1 MSDMSANRQP
11 AAVACLLCAMLA
23 TPTGAADP
31 KSKPRDSAGIGGHAA
46 KIPVNLNPE
55 AGQTSDSR
63 SLERRSRLD
72 PVVKLGTWE
81 YTVAKN
87 PSPGDSVPW
96 ILRARPT
103 GHDALAYLAPGAFSP
118 DRQVASIPL
127 VKIPPQVWRAWF
139 DPSMQ
144 DVVGIHFHEFVT
156 DDLARVLIT
165 IHKVPADAPNGSP
178 TTPIATRLEATLL
191 TPLTFSVDQTI
202 VVRGHPRD
210 LAAVDERIAHERGH
224 GQVTL
229 KILLDTLA
237 GPQTWDPENGT
248 GRRSTL
254 EWLWKTGP
262 VYRKW
267 DTYRAGRYD
276 LKTLR
281 TSITLVP
288 PTRWSKL
295 IPVPPDKLDPR
306 EIEKFNNEIVHLDGR
321 FNLLDGK
328 AQSDFHAGHGSFQQ
342 ATLP

>member
-1 MSDMSANRQP
+1 MKPNP
-11 AAVACLLCAMLA
+11 AIVALLCAAPALA
-23 TPTGAADP
+23 FIASSARAADP
-31 KSKPRDSAGIGGHAA
+31 KSKSRDSAGLGGHAA
-46 KIPVNLNPE
+46 KIPVNLDPSANSPE
-55 AGQTSDSR
+55 R
-63 SLERRSRLD
+63 KLEHRIRLD
-72 PVVKLGTWE
+72 PVVKLGNWE

-87 PSPGDSVPW
+87 PSPRDSVPW
-96 ILRARPT
+96 LLSARPT
-103 GHDALAYLAPGAFSP
+103 GKDAAAYQPPGSFSP
-118 DRQVASIPL
+118 DQQVAAIPM
-127 VKIPPQVWRAWF
+127 VKIPPQVWKAWF
-139 DPSMQ
+139 DSSMQ
-144 DVVGIHFHEFVT
+144 DVVGIHYHEFVT

-165 IHKVPADAPNGSP
+165 VHKVPADSPDGSP
-178 TTPIATRLEATLL
+178 TTPTATRLEATLL

-202 VVRGHPRD
+202 VVRGHPRNA
-210 LAAVDERIAHERGH
+210 AAVDERITHERGH

-237 GPQTWDPENGT
+237 GPQTWDPENGS

-306 EIEKFNNEIVHLDGR
+306 EIDKFNNEIVHLDGR